1 MLLHL
6 TSKNKHTA
14 VQYRTMCPWEYAL
27 GDKMYMMD
35 ALSSCTEFKDYG
47 RLTPDML
54 EWNNVLQFYRGRN
67 EHEVAFVKDGR
78 AASDTRWCGSYAEL
92 CAVLR
97 LVVHLC
103 HSVRWRDAC
112 WARDM
117 TSSDHGLCVLTA

>member
-1 MLLHL
+1 MI
-6 TSKNKHTA
+6 
-14 VQYRTMCPWEYAL
+14 RC
-27 GDKMYMMD
+27 MMD

-78 AASDTRWCGSYAEL
+78 AALDTRWRGSYAGL

-112 WARDM
+112 WARD
-117 TSSDHGLCVLTA
+117 TDIFGPWPVCPDSIVRRYWNA